1 MAGAVSRPMGADGE
15 TSGTDHPAYSFA
27 NEETLKVFPEIASIN
42 STVLSGD
49 FETVMGFD
57 MDNDTYIN

>member
-1 MAGAVSRPMGADGE
+1 MGADGE